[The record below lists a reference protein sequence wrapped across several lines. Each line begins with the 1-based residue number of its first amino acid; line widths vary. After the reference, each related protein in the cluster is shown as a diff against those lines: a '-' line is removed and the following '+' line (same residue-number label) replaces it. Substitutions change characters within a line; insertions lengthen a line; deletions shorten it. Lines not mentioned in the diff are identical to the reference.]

1 MAVTASLAP
10 NAGQPRTPRT
20 VVLTTGAPGVTI
32 AWRLPM
38 AARQVLLE
46 ERPVERHHG
55 RQLMIYWLHRLGAP
69 LAKIVPVSISYLIAS
84 IIAPIAFTILREK
97 RETTVQNMRCVLGD
111 DASLRRVRIY
121 ALRAFIN
128 YAKYLVDMLRLEG
141 LSLPDLEKIIVV
153 NGWENFTGAMDEGKG
168 LIFVGGHIGNSD
180 LAAALLASRGFPV
193 HVITEPLQPPR
204 WDALVQAARQAVG
217 MRVIPMS
224 ASAIRFLRV
233 LREKEILALLI
244 DRPVEDQG
252 VNVEFFGKTVRV
264 PQGAAALALRADAN
278 ILGAYILR
286 SGNRYIA
293 NISPAISAPTTGDAK
308 HDLEELTQATF
319 DWLQGVIR
327 QHPDQWF
334 MFRPMW
340 RTPSEP

>member
-1 MAVTASLAP
+1 MLEDLSIERDDGVAS
-10 NAGQPRTPRT
+10 
-20 VVLTTGAPGVTI
+20 
-32 AWRLPM
+32 
-38 AARQVLLE
+38 
-46 ERPVERHHG
+46 
-55 RQLMIYWLHRLGAP
+55 MIYWLHRFGAP
-69 LAKIVPVSISYLIAS
+69 LSRVVPVSISYLIAS
-84 IIAPIAFTILREK
+84 IIAPIVFVLWREK
-97 RETTVQNMRCVLGD
+97 RTTTIQNMTCVLGD
-111 DASLRRVRIY
+111 EASPRQVRMY

-153 NGWENFTGAMDEGKG
+153 NGWEHFTGAMDEGKG

-252 VNVEFFGKTVRV
+252 VDVQFFGRTVKV

-286 SGNRYIA
+286 SGNRYVA
-293 NISPAISAPTTGDAK
+293 NISPAISAPTTGDATA
-308 HDLEELTQATF
+308 DLEQLTQAIF
-319 DWLQGVIR
+319 NWLQGVIR

-340 RTPSEP
+340 RAPSEQ